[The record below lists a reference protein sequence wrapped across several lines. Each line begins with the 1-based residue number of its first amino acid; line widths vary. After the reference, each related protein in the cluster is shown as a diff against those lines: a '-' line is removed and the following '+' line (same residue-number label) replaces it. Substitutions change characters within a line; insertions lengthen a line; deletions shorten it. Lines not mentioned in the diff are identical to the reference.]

1 MNNYL
6 TQEALETLKNELEY
20 RKVVTRKRINEDLKE
35 ARAQGDLSEN
45 YEYKAAKRDRAQNEG
60 RMRYLDRMIKSAK
73 IIEDTTAID
82 EVGLK
87 KKVTLKFL
95 EDDFT
100 ETFTIV
106 TTIEADPINE
116 LISIESP
123 IGKAIYKHKTGEI
136 LEVISPEGSYK
147 VQIEKIDK

>member
-1 MNNYL
+1 MNNFL
-6 TQEALETLKNELEY
+6 TLEALDTLKELEY

-45 YEYKAAKRDRAQNEG
+45 FEYKAAKRDEKQNEG
-60 RMRYLDRMIKSAK
+60 RMRYLDGMIKVPK
-73 IIEDTTAID
+73 IIEDHTALD

-87 KKVTLKFL
+87 SNLKIL
-95 EDDFT
+95 EDDDID
-100 ETFTIV
+100 TFTIV
-106 TTIEADPINE
+106 TTIEADPING

-123 IGKAIYKHKTGEI
+123 IGKAIYKHKAGEI
-136 LEVISPEGSYK
+136 LEVFFSEGSYK

>member
-1 MNNYL
+1 MNNFL
-6 TQEALETLKNELEY
+6 TLEALDTLKEELEY

-45 YEYKAAKRDRAQNEG
+45 FEYKAAKRDRAQNEG

-73 IIEDTTAID
+73 IIEDQTAID

-87 KKVTLKFL
+87 KRVTLKFL
-95 EDDFT
+95 EEDDID
-100 ETFTIV
+100 TFTIV
-106 TTIEADPINE
+106 TTIEADPING

-123 IGKAIYKHKTGEI
+123 IGKAIYKHKAGEI
-136 LEVISPEGSYK
+136 LEVFSPEGSYK